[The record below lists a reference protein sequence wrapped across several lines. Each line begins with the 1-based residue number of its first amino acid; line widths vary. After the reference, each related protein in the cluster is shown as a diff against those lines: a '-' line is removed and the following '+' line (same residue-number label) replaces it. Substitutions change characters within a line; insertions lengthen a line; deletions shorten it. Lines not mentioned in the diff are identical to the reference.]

1 MNMNLTVSLV
11 GACMLTMT
19 VTASLASQGASES
32 QDVKRTPASA
42 VSPALSRTFR
52 GSVLSDR
59 QESIPGESARPVS
72 ARRAALLSTEA
83 GQTMAREARK
93 DIAAALDAHGIS
105 KVAALRLA
113 AGLSQKELSAK
124 TKILQPHISRLE
136 NGKVKTPELP
146 TLIALAGALNV
157 SLETLVNAF
166 IADTA
171 EA

>member
-1 MNMNLTVSLV
+1 
-11 GACMLTMT
+11 MLTMT
-19 VTASLASQGASES
+19 VTASLASQGVSENHG
-32 QDVKRTPASA
+32 VKRAPASA
-42 VSPALSRTFR
+42 ESPTLSRTFR
-52 GSVLSDR
+52 GSVFSDR

-72 ARRAALLSTEA
+72 ARRAALMSTDA
-83 GQTMAREARK
+83 GRAMAQDARK

-124 TKILQPHISRLE
+124 TNILQPHISRLE

-146 TLIALAGALNV
+146 TLMAISGALNV
-157 SLETLVNAF
+157 SLETLVMAF